1 VDDLSKTT
9 LCPFFSLSAS
19 RGNKARISYFRQLS
33 VTARNDILEMEDI
46 PFEKIG
52 EFAGLIKD
60 RLCQWSGEHTRL
72 GCDVRRPAGH
82 APLRNI
88 NSQCLRRDVEDGT
101 RGRVRSPIPWHGSR
115 KLSFLAEDQ

>member
-1 VDDLSKTT
+1 MPIL
-9 LCPFFSLSAS
+9 LAFRFA
-19 RGNKARISYFRQLS
+19 GNKARISYFRQLS

-72 GCDVRRPAGH
+72 GCDVRRLPDMLLCATLILNVFDETSKMARGGAC
-82 APLRNI
+82 APRF
-88 NSQCLRRDVEDGT
+88 
-101 RGRVRSPIPWHGSR
+101 RGMDRANY
-115 KLSFLAEDQ
+115 LF